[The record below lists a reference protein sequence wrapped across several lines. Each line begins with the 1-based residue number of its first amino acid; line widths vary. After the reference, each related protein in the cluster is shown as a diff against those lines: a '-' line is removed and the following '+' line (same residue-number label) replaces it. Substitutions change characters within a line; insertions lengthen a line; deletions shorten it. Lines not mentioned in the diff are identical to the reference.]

1 MKKLLLLLALVVI
14 GTALFADDAL
24 VLPKGVMRVRL
35 TNTYAFMDQAYDDSG
50 SLQDDREVKMDI
62 LGAAFELGMTDQ
74 ITLGIQW
81 APGYTVWSEIEGVDD
96 GKLTGVHHLYLG
108 TKIQLLGEKAF
119 IPSEKMRFTVTP
131 GVRIPLQKY
140 DVESEFTNYSTGKE
154 YQLDSVDNE
163 AWGIGGRLKF
173 DYLFTDSFYL
183 NLYTEMIYNLPTKRN
198 LDIGS
203 AGGLYPVIG
212 SAAFGDF
219 EYEYG
224 LDALFEIDP
233 HYDWSITEGHTLSF
247 SLPTRYTYIP
257 ELTVEGDAIPNSGG
271 YMVTLTPTLNYF
283 NTSSMIPWEASIDYS
298 IPVMGKNASRTNT
311 ITFQL
316 KLYAQ
321 LFGF

>member
-1 MKKLLLLLALVVI
+1 MKKSLLLLALVVL
-14 GTALFADDAL
+14 GTTLFADDAL

-50 SLQDDREVKMDI
+50 SLQDDTEVKMDI
-62 LGAAFELGMTDQ
+62 LGAAFELGLTDQ

-140 DVESEFTNYSTGKE
+140 DAESEFTNLINSKE

-173 DYLFTDSFYL
+173 DYVFTDSFFL
-183 NLYTEMIYNLPTKRN
+183 NFYTEMIYNL
-198 LDIGS
+198 
-203 AGGLYPVIG
+203 
-212 SAAFGDF
+212 
-219 EYEYG
+219 
-224 LDALFEIDP
+224 
-233 HYDWSITEGHTLSF
+233 
-247 SLPTRYTYIP
+247 
-257 ELTVEGDAIPNSGG
+257 
-271 YMVTLTPTLNYF
+271 
-283 NTSSMIPWEASIDYS
+283 
-298 IPVMGKNASRTNT
+298 
-311 ITFQL
+311 
-316 KLYAQ
+316 
-321 LFGF
+321 

>member
-1 MKKLLLLLALVVI
+1 MLNL
-14 GTALFADDAL
+14 
-24 VLPKGVMRVRL
+24 
-35 TNTYAFMDQAYDDSG
+35 N
-50 SLQDDREVKMDI
+50 LQII
-62 LGAAFELGMTDQ
+62 LQ
-74 ITLGIQW
+74 
-81 APGYTVWSEIEGVDD
+81 V
-96 GKLTGVHHLYLG
+96 
-108 TKIQLLGEKAF
+108 
-119 IPSEKMRFTVTP
+119 
-131 GVRIPLQKY
+131 
-140 DVESEFTNYSTGKE
+140 KE

-283 NTSSMIPWEASIDYS
+283 TQVP
-298 IPVMGKNASRTNT
+298 
-311 ITFQL
+311 
-316 KLYAQ
+316 
-321 LFGF
+321 